1 MNDLK
6 EYLLN
11 YASKKLDVNT
21 TYFKKH
27 CAKFNTVEKLYK
39 QGKISED
46 EKIKL
51 TIDLCNMFDLAL
63 EMVSV
68 CPNVTI
74 TIKNKGRCI

>member
-1 MNDLK
+1 MNNIK
-6 EYLLN
+6 EYLLY

-27 CAKFNTVEKLYK
+27 CAKFNNVERLYK
-39 QGKISED
+39 QGKITED

-51 TIDLCNMFDLAL
+51 MIDLCNMFDLAL

-68 CPNVTI
+68 CPNVSI
-74 TIKNKGRCI
+74 TIKNEGRNV